1 MSVKRMVICNTSH
14 EREGEGKKC
23 QRVYDERHLS
33 LVFSR
38 AIFENFTAVSPVRAE
53 TARRASENFS
63 FKQGAQT
70 HHRCRRYRRALPYQ
84 SIHVQRVRV
93 ILHRFWVAD
102 DVRLRHRIVRVYDRR
117 RARVVTRGDRAEC
130 GHQDREHH
138 RVLLLLLLSIVVVV
152 FRASSTLS
160 FCPLLGRR
168 KNEARKVV
176 TTKITPPNDD
186 DDDDDGEE
194 KYLSFSICLSL
205 LVKVV
210 QRVVVAFA
218 RSPFRKKKRERERE
232 RGSLLNVFFPPHK
245 RVIKGVPCW

>member
-70 HHRCRRYRRALPYQ
+70 HHRCRRYRRALSYQ

-130 GHQDREHH
+130 GHQDREH
-138 RVLLLLLLSIVVVV
+138 RVLLLLLLSIVV
-152 FRASSTLS
+152 FRASSTLLR
-160 FCPLLGRR
+160 PRGRR
-168 KNEARKVV
+168 KKEAREVV
-176 TTKITPPNDD
+176 TTRDGRRSPKS
-186 DDDDDGEE
+186 GEE
-194 KYLSFSICLSL
+194 KYLFLDFRAG
-205 LVKVV
+205 
-210 QRVVVAFA
+210 Q
-218 RSPFRKKKRERERE
+218 SPTRRA
-232 RGSLLNVFFPPHK
+232 PPN
-245 RVIKGVPCW
+245 

>member
-152 FRASSTLS
+152 VFRASSTLS
-160 FCPLLGRR
+160 FCPLCGGRR

-176 TTKITPPNDD
+176 TTKITP
-186 DDDDDGEE
+186 
-194 KYLSFSICLSL
+194 
-205 LVKVV
+205 
-210 QRVVVAFA
+210 
-218 RSPFRKKKRERERE
+218 KKR
-232 RGSLLNVFFPPHK
+232 
-245 RVIKGVPCW
+245 